1 MTRNPALHPL
11 LATAFFGALHDTLL
25 CAALLVLATQLVPAS
40 QATLIALLAGGLI
53 LLPRFL
59 VSGLAGRLADRC
71 EKAGLIRRIKLAE
84 LAITCLA
91 AAAILTRNPS
101 LLLVAI
107 CATAT
112 RSAFLAPIKHG
123 WLPERLPPA
132 DLVRANA
139 LLHTATFAAIAIGT
153 LGGAALMAQWGAP
166 AVAVAM
172 VAAAA
177 AGMAA
182 SVQLPKGQPAAP
194 DLAIHANPFSGT
206 IVLLQ
211 DLAEDRTLLRAA
223 LLHAWFWAAAAAYLL
238 ALPALL
244 RSLLGADQRLVP
256 VVVAGSVAGIA
267 AGIGAGGVLIAKRLR
282 GKPALTS
289 TAPQALLLTL
299 AGLALYAA
307 LLALPAGGGTA
318 TPFTTPS
325 GMVTMLA
332 ILCVAMAGGAY
343 AVPLAAAIQA
353 RSAPATRARVQAG
366 TAILSAAAV
375 TAATLGISL
384 LATLG
389 MPLSAPFLLLAI
401 GSATAFAATLRFF
414 PADALQGLLRLLL
427 GNLLRVKITGEENL
441 NTTGPVI
448 YACNHQSLLDGPL
461 LFSILGPQAAFAM
474 TSVWADRPFMQRIA
488 RLVPILATDHTKPM
502 SIKAMARRI
511 AAGQS
516 CVIFPEGR
524 ITATG
529 ALMKIYPGTS
539 WLVDQASVPVIP
551 IHIEGLEFSRQSRPK
566 HGFPRRWF
574 PRVRLTIGP
583 AQRLTLDP
591 DLKGKKRRERAAL
604 MVSDLLET
612 QRYLALNRYDT
623 LPQALADTLSLYG
636 AHRPA
641 LVDHTGTSLTHGKL
655 ALAGDVLA
663 RTLSPLL
670 TGEPTVGLLLPTAA
684 GVPAVLLALWRM
696 GVTPAMLNPTLGPGP
711 LKTCLATAQIKTVI
725 TSTAMIDQAKLHD
738 LIADLQAASIRIL
751 RAEDIRASVT
761 TATKARAFLSAK
773 LGPARHGRPL
783 TPVTRDT
790 PAAILFTSGTEGAPK
805 GVVLT
810 HANFLANIAQLRAH
824 TDINAGDRIFTALP
838 VFHSFGLTAGI
849 LLPLVVG
856 AQIIAYPSPL
866 HYKIIPELAYYHQPT
881 VIFGTDSFLSGWGR
895 RAHDYDFASLRAAIA
910 GAEPIRQATR
920 DLWSRRFG
928 VRILEGYG
936 ATETA
941 PVLSLNTPVSS
952 RDGTVG
958 RFLPGITPRLDPISG
973 VDAFKLSVRGDNI
986 MRGYIRATAPGVIE
1000 APENGWYDTGDAI
1013 TLDDDGFITIR
1024 GRIKRFAKIGGEMV
1038 SLAAVEAL
1046 SERTWPNIPAAA
1058 IAQPD
1063 PRKGNR
1069 VILVLAPP
1077 HGEKPPA
1084 PDALKTQARAEGL
1097 AEIMLP
1103 SRIEILPKLPMLASG
1118 KPDYPAIAKLFAED

>member
-11 LATAFFGALHDTLL
+11 LATAFFGAMNDNLL
-25 CAALLVLATQLVPAS
+25 RAALVVLATLLVPAS
-40 QATLIALLAGGLI
+40 QAALIALLASGLMM
-53 LLPRFL
+53 LPYLL
-59 VSGLAGRLADRC
+59 VSGLAGRLADKR
-71 EKAGLIRRIKLAE
+71 EKAGLIRWIKAAE
-84 LAITCLA
+84 LAIACLA
-91 AAAILTRNPS
+91 SAALLAHS
-101 LLLVAI
+101 LPFLLVVIFAMG
-107 CATAT
+107 TH
-112 RSAFLAPIKHG
+112 SAFYGPLKQG
-123 WLPERLPPA
+123 WLPERLPAA
-132 DLVRANA
+132 DLVPANA
-139 LLHTATFAAIAIGT
+139 LLETATFAAILLGT
-153 LGGAALMAQWGAP
+153 LGGGALMALWGAP
-166 AVAVAM
+166 AVATASVLIAL
-172 VAAAA
+172 
-177 AGMAA
+177 AGIAA
-182 SVQLPKGQPAAP
+182 SLRLPTGQPAAP
-194 DLAIHANPFSGT
+194 ALHIPANPFSGNIT
-206 IVLLQ
+206 LLQ
-211 DLAEDRTLLRAA
+211 DLAADRGLMRAA
-223 LLHAWFWAAAAAYLL
+223 LLESWFWAAGAVYLS
-238 ALPALL
+238 ALPVFLRGLL
-244 RSLLGADQRLVP
+244 DADQLLVSTIMA
-256 VVVAGSVAGIA
+256 VFA
-267 AGIGAGGVLIAKRLR
+267 AGIGAGSLLIARLLR
-282 GKPALTS
+282 GKPSLTS
-289 TAPQALLLTL
+289 TAPSALLLAL
-299 AGLALYAA
+299 GGLVLYAA
-307 LLALPAGGGTA
+307 LLALPARGGTA
-318 TPFTTPS
+318 ALFTTPS
-325 GMVTMLA
+325 GIVTTLSILA
-332 ILCVAMAGGAY
+332 VAMAGGAY
-343 AVPLAAAIQA
+343 AVPLAAAIQT
-353 RSAPATRARVQAG
+353 RSPPDARARIQAG
-366 TAILSAAAV
+366 KGILSAAAI
-375 TAATLGISL
+375 TATSLLMALLTTLGL
-384 LATLG
+384 
-389 MPLSAPFLLLAI
+389 PLSAQFLILAT

-414 PADALQGLLRLLL
+414 PAEALQGLLRLLL
-427 GNLLRVKITGEENL
+427 GTLLRVKITGGENL

-448 YACNHQSLLDGPL
+448 YASNHQSLLDGPL
-461 LFSILGPQAAFAM
+461 LFSLLGPQAAFAM
-474 TSVWADRPFMQRIA
+474 TSIWADRPFMQKVA

-539 WLVDQASVPVIP
+539 WLVDQANVPVIP

-574 PRVRLTIGP
+574 PKVRLTIGP
-583 AQRLTLDP
+583 AQRITLDP
-591 DLKGKKRRERAAL
+591 DLKGRKRRERAAL
-604 MVSDLLET
+604 MVSELLET
-612 QRYLALNRYDT
+612 QRYIALNRYDT
-623 LPQALADTLSLYG
+623 LPQALADTAALYG
-636 AHRPA
+636 ANRSA
-641 LVDHTGTSLTHGKL
+641 LVDHTGTDLSHGKL
-655 ALAGDVLA
+655 TLAGDVLA

-670 TGEPTVGLLLPTAA
+670 KDDPTVGLLLPTAA

-711 LKTCLATAQIKTVI
+711 LKTCLTTAQITTVI
-725 TSTAMIDQAKLHD
+725 TSTAMVDQAKLHG
-738 LIADLQAASIRIL
+738 LIADLEAAGIRIL
-751 RAEDIRASVT
+751 RTEDIRASVT
-761 TATKARAFLSAK
+761 IATKARAFLSAK
-773 LGPARHGRPL
+773 FGPARKGSTLVPI
-783 TPVTRDT
+783 TRDT

-805 GVVLT
+805 GVVLS

-824 TDINAGDRIFTALP
+824 TDVNAGDRIFTALP

-856 AQIIAYPSPL
+856 AQVVAYPSPL
-866 HYKIIPELAYYHQPT
+866 HYKVIPELAYYHQPT

-895 RAHDYDFASLRAAIA
+895 RAHDYDFASLRTAIA
-910 GAEPIRQATR
+910 GAEPIKQATR

-958 RFLPGITPRLDPISG
+958 RFLPGIEPRLEPITG
-973 VDAFKLSVRGDNI
+973 VDAFKLYVRGENI

-1000 APENGWYDTGDAI
+1000 APEDGWYDTGDAV

-1077 HGEKPPA
+1077 HGEKA
-1084 PDALKTQARAEGL
+1084 PTLDALKTQARAEGM

-1103 SRIEILPKLPMLASG
+1103 ARLELLAKLPMLASG
-1118 KPDYPAIAKLFAED
+1118 KPDYPAIAKLYADP